1 MEESVG
7 KFWHRLITRAARRDY
22 PAATIQLTDI
32 QWRLAPWLRALA
44 CDPSL
49 GIEAA
54 SRRSVD
60 IRRSL
65 MQRVAGTGKVWPLAW
80 RDQNIVRLPAE
91 LAVFPDSELNTGL
104 YRWLAA
110 LASQMDT
117 GFSASGEQDWV
128 SINRQAVNTLL
139 QRYQGLRD
147 LWQRLLDAYIP
158 LRPSLETLTA
168 SEQQAERYLREAI
181 SRPGT
186 DLTGS
191 MDNDRLAALHPVLLW
206 LSWSEMTDESPQPVE
221 DGDDEADVAK
231 QGGKAKNKRH
241 RKGEYA
247 EDPDGRSGLL
257 AFRLESMFSWTEY
270 IPLDRTTDD
279 GDEKDAERASEDLD
293 VITISRNRET
303 QASKLRFDL
312 DLPPAA
318 HDDIQLGTGVP
329 MPEWDYRK
337 QRLIPDYCRVQPMIT
352 RQQRELPLPEN
363 LHIRARRVR
372 HQFEQLLP
380 ERTWLKAQPEGS
392 ELDLDA
398 WLQGQADM
406 KTGNYRG
413 TNNWYRDLRP
423 KRRDLASLLLADLS
437 LSTDAHVD
445 DECKVIDAI
454 REAVFIFNEA
464 LSGIGDR
471 FAIQG
476 FSSKR
481 RNHVR
486 VNWIKGFEDQNIARV
501 RGRIAAME
509 PGYYTR
515 MGAAIR
521 YASQCLLTES
531 AERRLLLLLTD
542 GKPNDLDIYEGRYG
556 IEDTRRALQ
565 ESSKLGIKTFCIT
578 IDEEA
583 NQYLPWLFGHNGYV
597 YVRQIQELSEKLT
610 AMYARLAS

>member
-1 MEESVG
+1 MEEAVG

-22 PAATIQLTDI
+22 PGAAIQLVDI
-32 QWRLAPWLRALA
+32 QWRLAPWLRALS
-44 CDPSL
+44 CDPGL

-54 SRRSVD
+54 SRRSLD
-60 IRRSL
+60 LQRSL
-65 MQRVAGTGKVWPLAW
+65 LQRIAGSGKVWPLAW
-80 RDQNIVRLPAE
+80 RDQGVVRLPAE
-91 LAVFPDSELNTGL
+91 LAVFPKPELNIDL

-110 LASQMDT
+110 LASQPET
-117 GFSASGEQDWV
+117 GFSNSDEQDWV
-128 SINRQAVNTLL
+128 SINRFAVNGLL
-139 QRYQGLRD
+139 KKYPGLND
-147 LWQRLLDAYIP
+147 LWSRLLAAYIP
-158 LRPSLETLTA
+158 LRPSLETLTPT
-168 SEQQAERYLREAI
+168 EQQAERYLREAI
-181 SRPGT
+181 CRLDIKLT
-186 DLTGS
+186 DGVDS
-191 MDNDRLAALHPVLLW
+191 SRLAGLHPVLLW
-206 LSWSEMTDESPQPVE
+206 LSWSETVDETPQPVE
-221 DGDDEADVAK
+221 EGDDEEETPK
-231 QGGKAKNKRH
+231 GGGKAKNKRH

-247 EDPDGRSGLL
+247 DDPDGRTGLL
-257 AFRLESMFSWTEY
+257 AFRLESLFSWTEY
-270 IPLDRTTDD
+270 IPLDRTSDD

-303 QASKLRFDL
+303 QASKLKFDL

-318 HDDIQLGTGVP
+318 HDDIQLGPGVP

-337 QRLIPDYCRVQPMIT
+337 QRLVPDFCSVQPMIT
-352 RQQRELPLPEN
+352 RQHGEVPLPEN

-380 ERTWLKAQPEGS
+380 ERSWLRAQPEGS

-406 KTGNYRG
+406 KTGNFRG
-413 TNNWYRDLRP
+413 TNNWYKDLRP

-445 DECKVIDAI
+445 NDSKVIDAI

-464 LSGIGDR
+464 LSAIGDR
-471 FAIQG
+471 FAVQG

-481 RNHVR
+481 RSHVR
-486 VNWIKGFEDQNIARV
+486 VNWIKGFEEQNTARV
-501 RGRIAAME
+501 RGRIAAMS

-521 YASQCLLTES
+521 YASQCLLTEP

-556 IEDTRRALQ
+556 IEDTRHALQ
-565 ESSKLGIKTFCIT
+565 EASQMGIKTFCIT

-597 YVRQIQELSEKLT
+597 YVRQIRELSEKLT
-610 AMYARLAS
+610 AMYARLAA

>member
-7 KFWHRLITRAARRDY
+7 KIWHRLITRAARRDY
-22 PAATIQLTDI
+22 PAAIIQLSDI

-54 SRRSVD
+54 SRRSIE

-65 MQRVAGTGKVWPLAW
+65 TQRIAGTGKVWPLAW
-80 RDQNIVRLPAE
+80 RDQSVVRLPSE
-91 LAVFPDSELNTGL
+91 LAVFPDPELNTDL

-117 GFSASGEQDWV
+117 EFTVSDKQDWV
-128 SINRQAVNTLL
+128 SYNRRAVNTLL
-139 QRYQGLRD
+139 QRYPGLKR
-147 LWQRLLDAYIP
+147 LWRRLLDAYIP
-158 LRPSLETLTA
+158 LRPSLETLTE
-168 SEQQAERYLREAI
+168 SEKQAEIFLREAI
-181 SRPGT
+181 SRPDI
-186 DLTGS
+186 DLSQG
-191 MDNDRLAALHPVLLW
+191 MDMDRLAALHPVLLW

-221 DGDDEADVAK
+221 DAEDEEDVSK
-231 QGGKAKNKRH
+231 QGGKSKNKRH

-247 EDPDGRSGLL
+247 EDPDGRSGLM

-279 GDEKDAERASEDLD
+279 ADKKDAERASEDLD
-293 VITISRNRET
+293 VITISRRRET

-318 HDDIQLGTGVP
+318 HDDIHLGPGVP

-337 QRLIPDYCRVQPMIT
+337 QRLVQDYCRVQPMIA
-352 RQQRELPLPEN
+352 RQYGELPLPEK

-406 KTGNYRG
+406 KTGNFRG
-413 TNNWYRDLRP
+413 TNNWYKDLRP
-423 KRRDLASLLLADLS
+423 KRRDLATLLLADLS

-445 DECKVIDAI
+445 DDSKVIDAI

-481 RNHVR
+481 RSHVR
-486 VNWIKGFEDQNIARV
+486 INWVKGFEDDNIARV

-521 YASQCLLTES
+521 YATQCLLTEP

-556 IEDTRRALQ
+556 IEDTRHALQ
-565 ESSKLGIKTFCIT
+565 EASQSGIKTFCIT

-583 NQYLPWLFGHNGYV
+583 NQYLPWLFGHNGFV
-597 YVRQIQELSEKLT
+597 YVRQIRELSEKLT
-610 AMYARLAS
+610 VMYARLAA